1 MALHLLSPR
10 EVQVAR
16 DGDHPDG
23 GGLFLRIDGPGAS
36 WIFRYTGPDG
46 RRRTMGLGT
55 AERGTLEAAGAAL
68 KRGRDLAQAQRQLL
82 DQKKDPLDERR
93 SVRAAAKAEA
103 AAKIAQARAEA
114 LTLCRAAR
122 DYHERVIEPRFSYKH
137 SQQWIASLENN
148 VPAAIWNKPINRI
161 TPVELFEVLAALRK
175 RIPESSDKIRQ
186 RLDKVFDDAAFFGRC
201 STNPARMVRNKVSE
215 TPRGRK
221 EGHYAALPFEQVPA
235 FVQEL
240 RVQPGSAARALE
252 FALLTAARTGEVLGA
267 VWEEFDVQAAKWR
280 VPPERMKAGE
290 EHFVFLSPRALAILE
305 QMKRLDGIYVFPSPL
320 DPKRPLSSMAMLQ
333 LLKRMGYKKQTTVHG
348 VCRASFST
356 WANETDAARPDVIEA
371 CLAHRE
377 TDIVRAAYN
386 RAAFHAERETLL
398 RAWADF
404 CDGTEIA
411 GKPKR
416 RRKTAA
422 VIPFPKKD
430 AKKTA

>member
-1 MALHLLSPR
+1 MPLHLLSPR

-16 DGDHPDG
+16 DGHHDDG
-23 GGLFLRIDGPGAS
+23 GGLFLRVSSPGAS
-36 WIFRYTGPDG
+36 WVFRYTGPNG
-46 RRRTMGLGT
+46 VRRTMGLGS
-55 AERGTLEAAGAAL
+55 AERASLEAAGASL
-68 KRGRDLAQAQRQLL
+68 KRARDLAQAQRQLL

-93 SVRAAAKAEA
+93 AVRDQAKSDA
-103 AAKIAQARAEA
+103 AAKIAQARAES

-122 DYHERVIEPRFSYKH
+122 DYHERVIEPRFTYKH

-201 STNPARMVRNKVSE
+201 TMNPVRMVRNKVSE

-240 RVQPGSAARALE
+240 RAQPGTAARALE

-267 VWEEFDVQAAKWR
+267 VWEEFDIQAARWR

-290 EHFVFLSPRALAILE
+290 EHLVFLSPRALAILE
-305 QMKRLDGIYVFPSPL
+305 QMNRLGGVHVFPSPL

-333 LLKRMGYKKQTTVHG
+333 VLKRMGYKKQTTVHG

-356 WANETDAARPDVIEA
+356 WANDTDAARPDVIEA

-404 CDGTEIA
+404 CDSTEIA

-422 VIPFPKKD
+422 VIPFPKRD
-430 AKKTA
+430 GKKTA